1 MEREGGLED
10 GWIEREGGGGD
21 AIVNILG
28 AGAWGIGKKR
38 RQK

>member
-21 AIVNILG
+21 AIVNVLG
-28 AGAWGIGKKR
+28 AGGWGIGKKR